1 MHACHFSS
9 PRFSGQKA
17 VAPRFRL
24 LDRDG
29 IASVGDYVMP
39 GDVYVNMQRP
49 TNTRDPVLGTHLPDS
64 FYRPTPL
71 SWKHAPAMAGEKC
84 IIDKVMLT
92 GVWGKGGGQRF
103 LCVLRW
109 EGAGKVVKVGG
120 GGERG

>member
-1 MHACHFSS
+1 M
-9 PRFSGQKA
+9 
-17 VAPRFRL
+17 

-92 GVWGKGGGQRF
+92 GGGEDEV
-103 LCVLRW
+103 CVC
-109 EGAGKVVKVGG
+109 VGG
-120 GGERG
+120 GGCM